1 MNLNQFIE
9 FLIEEGEINGEVI
22 KKSLE
27 VNDFPLTHKIL
38 LKIEGQTT
46 LLENILRPKNEGEL
60 VLAKGELLRICIL
73 NDQDVKQQ
81 GIKFIDTL
89 IKKVREKFNLY
100 PSEKKVIKNKNSNKP
115 TSKGNETIQESEE
128 DLSSL
133 IQKAYEFYDL
143 EDYSKAIYFYNQ
155 AINLNDHDY
164 TLFFNR
170 GLAHQSLNEFEN
182 AIKDFD
188 YALHLFDGDNNIGSS
203 IYYCLGK
210 NYRDLGKYEESIEN
224 LDIAIDLNP
233 NDANYFFYRGLSYQ
247 ELNKYEDSIENFDN
261 AIDLNP
267 NDDRYFFSKGLSFYY
282 LDENE
287 KAIQAFDASIEILSD
302 VGDYFYYRAKAKLDS
317 TEIYKINE
325 IIEDLNKAVSLLDDS
340 SFKEEVL
347 FDRALQFKNKGDY
360 ENCLEDL
367 SYLIT
372 QSSELK
378 YLEERILI
386 YVELHKYE
394 KAIKDILECCELDP
408 ENSLLY
414 KGYLI
419 NLRYANPYNDINIWD
434 DLRIETIKRKYQDN
448 SEEWRNKKIKAEIK
462 DINRENGKKNSKGE
476 VLDYLVLESID
487 SIYKDRIINLFG
499 IDGVEDFRTAVGLRT
514 SSGLD
519 YRY

>member
-1 MNLNQFIE
+1 MDLDQFIE
-9 FLIEEGEINGEVI
+9 FFIEEGEINPEVI

-27 VNDFPLTHKIL
+27 VNEFPLTRKIL
-38 LKIEGQTT
+38 LKIEGQIT

-60 VLAKGELLRICIL
+60 VYAKGELLRICIL
-73 NDQDVKQQ
+73 NDEDVKQQ
-81 GIKFIDTL
+81 GIKFIDDL

-100 PSEKKVIKNKNSNKP
+100 SSEKKVIKNKNSNKP
-115 TSKGNETIQESEE
+115 TSKRNKTIQESEE

-133 IQKAYEFYDL
+133 IQEANESLDL

-210 NYRDLGKYEESIEN
+210 NYWHLGKYEESIEN

-233 NDANYFFYRGLSYQ
+233 NDDNYFFYRGLSYQ

-287 KAIQAFDASIEILSD
+287 KAIQAFDASIEILPD
-302 VGDYFYYRAKAKLDS
+302 VGDFFYYRAKAKLDS
-317 TEIYKINE
+317 SKIYKINE
-325 IIEDLNKAVSLLDDS
+325 IIEDLNKSLSLLDDS
-340 SFKEEVL
+340 SFKEQVL
-347 FDRALQFKNKGDY
+347 FDRALQFKIKGEY
-360 ENCLEDL
+360 EKCLEDL
-367 SYLIT
+367 SSLIM
-372 QSSELK
+372 QSLELK

-386 YVELHKYE
+386 YIDLYRYE
-394 KAIKDILECCELDP
+394 KATKDILQCCELDP
-408 ENSLLY
+408 ENSLKY

-419 NLRYANPYNDINIWD
+419 NPRYTNPYNGRNIWD
-434 DLRIETIKRKYQDN
+434 DIRIEAVRKKWNIRDHQIRNINKEIIQIN
-448 SEEWRNKKIKAEIK
+448 SEK
-462 DINRENGKKNSKGE
+462 GLKNSKGE
-476 VLDYLVLESID
+476 ILDYLVLGSIN
-487 SIYKDRIINLFG
+487 STYKDRIINLFG
-499 IDGVEDFRTAVGLRT
+499 IDGVEDFRTAVGLI
-514 SSGLD
+514 SSRRD
-519 YRY
+519 

>member
-1 MNLNQFIE
+1 MNLDQFIG
-9 FLIEEGEINGEVI
+9 FLIEQGEINGEVI
-22 KKSLE
+22 QKSLE
-27 VNDFPLTHKIL
+27 VNEFPLAHKIL

-46 LLENILRPKNEGEL
+46 LLENILRPKSEGEF

-81 GIKFIDTL
+81 GIKFIDDL

-100 PSEKKVIKNKNSNKP
+100 PSEKKVIKNKNSNKM
-115 TSKGNETIQESEE
+115 TSKGNENIQESEE

-133 IQKAYEFYDL
+133 IQKAYEFDDL

-155 AINLNDHDY
+155 AINLNDD
-164 TLFFNR
+164 
-170 GLAHQSLNEFEN
+170 GEN
-182 AIKDFD
+182 SID
-188 YALHLFDGDNNIGSS
+188 SS
-203 IYYCLGK
+203 IYYSRGRCYWRLK
-210 NYRDLGKYEESIEN
+210 KYEE
-224 LDIAIDLNP
+224 AID
-233 NDANYFFYRGLSYQ
+233 
-247 ELNKYEDSIENFDN
+247 NFDK

-267 NDDRYFFSKGLSFYY
+267 NDDRYFYIRGLCYDELKKYEEAIDNFDKAIDLNPNDDRYFYFRGLCY
-282 LDENE
+282 YELDENE

-340 SFKEEVL
+340 SFKEVVL

-476 VLDYLVLESID
+476 VLDYLVLQPMD